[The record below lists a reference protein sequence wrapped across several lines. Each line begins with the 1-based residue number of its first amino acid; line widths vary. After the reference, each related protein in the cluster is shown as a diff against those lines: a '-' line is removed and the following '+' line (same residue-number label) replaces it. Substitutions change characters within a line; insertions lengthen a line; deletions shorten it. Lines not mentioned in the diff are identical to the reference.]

1 MSLAL
6 SGNAAGRGP
15 ATDRLSPPPRAFSE
29 LSIPARIFFAVVC
42 LAGTGALALQAD
54 PSGYAHPWL
63 FVLFLAGAAL
73 AALFRVDLPLAHH
86 GATMSLSF
94 AFEFASLLM
103 LGPGPTV
110 VVAAVAAWVQSTVNV
125 SPRNPLYRTGFSM
138 TGMALTA
145 KAAGLVFFSFGGT
158 LAFDAPGL
166 AGLEKPILGAAVTYF
181 VLNTL
186 LMSTAVS
193 LETGQPLPKV
203 WNEHV
208 VWSAL
213 SYIVGAA
220 AASTA
225 AVLMTGE
232 VAWLTPLLIGP
243 IYLTFRTYRVYF
255 ERLEEERRRVGE
267 LSSVHL
273 ATIEALALA
282 IDAKDQTA
290 TSRIRRVQVHA
301 AGVARAMGLSPN
313 EIQGVRTA
321 ALLHDIGK
329 LAVPEHVLSKPG
341 PLTAEEFQRMQIH
354 PTVGAEIIANV
365 PFPYEVA
372 PIIASHHER
381 WDGKGYPTGLKGT
394 EIPLGARILTVV
406 DHFDALTSDRPSHKA
421 VSEVEAIAEL
431 EREAGAAFDP
441 RVVDVFLEQLP
452 ALDAEAGHRQND
464 VPAPRLSF
472 AAHTTLQLQGDAPA
486 MPPTAPARALQDIA
500 IAHREIYALY
510 EIAQSMSTS
519 LSVPDTMAL
528 ISSKLT
534 NLVPFSACALFLH
547 EENTEMLRCRFATG
561 VDAELLQAL
570 AVKNGQGLVGW
581 VGRNQRPLVNAR
593 PSADLDAGGVTGET
607 SLQSALVCPLVLND
621 KLIGAIAVY
630 DVAPGR
636 YTDDHR
642 RLLDRIAEQA
652 AGVVNNSIVFE
663 QTKRDSLTDPLT
675 GLPNTRFMFVHL
687 SRELARA
694 ERLKTEVSLLVM
706 DLDGF
711 KEINDMHGHHVG
723 DKALREVARVL
734 RNGIRPYDICVRY
747 AGDEFVVV
755 LSGCGAEDAE
765 QKQKELQQAISD
777 IPFEVRPGRFV
788 QLGSSFGFSVFPHD
802 GEAYETLLATAD
814 KRMYQDKAQ
823 RKARLASSTG
833 QGAADQEGKRPSVFA
848 KIPQQPTVNRPH

>member
-1 MSLAL
+1 
-6 SGNAAGRGP
+6 
-15 ATDRLSPPPRAFSE
+15 
-29 LSIPARIFFAVVC
+29 
-42 LAGTGALALQAD
+42 
-54 PSGYAHPWL
+54 
-63 FVLFLAGAAL
+63 
-73 AALFRVDLPLAHH
+73 
-86 GATMSLSF
+86 
-94 AFEFASLLM
+94 
-103 LGPGPTV
+103 
-110 VVAAVAAWVQSTVNV
+110 
-125 SPRNPLYRTGFSM
+125 
-138 TGMALTA
+138 MAITA

-193 LETGQPLPKV
+193 LETSQPLPKV

-213 SYIVGAA
+213 SYVVGAA

-232 VAWLTPLLIGP
+232 VAWLTPLLLGP
-243 IYLTFRTYRVYF
+243 VYLTFRTYRVYSD
-255 ERLEEERRRVGE
+255 RLGEERRRVGE
-267 LSSVHL
+267 LSDVHL

-301 AGVARAMGLSPN
+301 AGVARAMGLTAG

-341 PLTAEEFQRMQIH
+341 PLTTEEFQRMQIH
-354 PTVGAEIIANV
+354 PQVGAEILANV

-372 PIIASHHER
+372 PIVATHHER
-381 WDGKGYPTGLKGT
+381 WDGKGYPAGLKGT
-394 EIPLGARILTVV
+394 EIPLGARILAVV

-421 VSEVEAIAEL
+421 VTDAEAIAEL
-431 EREAGAAFDP
+431 EREAGHAFDP
-441 RVVDVFLEQLP
+441 RVVDVFLEHLP
-452 ALDAEAGHRQND
+452 ALDAEAGHHR
-464 VPAPRLSF
+464 VAAPRLSF
-472 AAHTTLQLQGDAPA
+472 AQHTMLQLTELPPLAPA
-486 MPPTAPARALQDIA
+486 PTRALQDIA
-500 IAHREIYALY
+500 LAHREIYALY

-547 EENTEMLRCRFATG
+547 EETGDMLRCRFATG

-593 PSADLDAGGVTGET
+593 PSADLDAGGVDGATT
-607 SLQSALVCPLVLND
+607 LQSALVCPLVLNE
-621 KLIGAIAVY
+621 KLIGAMAVY
-630 DVAPGR
+630 DVEPGR

-765 QKQKELQQAISD
+765 QKQKELQQAISE

-788 QLGSSFGFSVFPHD
+788 QLGSSFGYSVFPHD

-823 RKARLASSTG
+823 RKARLVASVE
-833 QGAADQEGKRPSVFA
+833 QAAAEQADKRPSVFA
-848 KIPQQPTVNRPH
+848 KIPQQPSVNRPH